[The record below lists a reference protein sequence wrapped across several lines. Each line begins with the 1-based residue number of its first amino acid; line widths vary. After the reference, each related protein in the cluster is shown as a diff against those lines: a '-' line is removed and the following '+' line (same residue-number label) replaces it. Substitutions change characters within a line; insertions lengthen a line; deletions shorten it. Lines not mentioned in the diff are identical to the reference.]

1 MLLIGIFFLS
11 VRVNSY
17 EYWVEASYIHF
28 FFNLEIYINKPDTR
42 ETDSLMLGEALE
54 YLVKRFACFC

>member
-11 VRVNSY
+11 VRVNY

>member
-1 MLLIGIFFLS
+1 M
-11 VRVNSY
+11 RVNSY
-17 EYWVEASYIHF
+17 EYWVEVSYIHF